1 MKTILFLLTGTV
13 FFFLPSPENIPRV
26 QGKAVI
32 VIADRDTTTI
42 ILHQEDA
49 VDNKAA
55 TTVGQNIRQ
64 MFR

>member
-26 QGKAVI
+26 RGEAVI
-32 VIADRDTTTI
+32 VIADRDTTTTI
-42 ILHQEDA
+42 QHQEGV
-49 VDNKAA
+49 VDSKTA
-55 TTVGQNIRQ
+55 TTVGENIRQ